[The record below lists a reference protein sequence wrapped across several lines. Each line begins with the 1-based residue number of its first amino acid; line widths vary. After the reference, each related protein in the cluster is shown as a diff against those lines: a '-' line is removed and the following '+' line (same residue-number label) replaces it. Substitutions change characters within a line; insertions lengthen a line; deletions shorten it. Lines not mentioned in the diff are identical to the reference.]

1 MSPKQNYYVTN
12 EELLPELK
20 KFNQTGIMSEE
31 LGLMV
36 LKIASGLANKGN
48 FSNYTWKEDMI
59 NEGILAFLK
68 FGRSFDPE
76 ISKNA
81 FAYISM
87 ACYRAFVAYIKK
99 QKKHSQIKDS
109 CYNFME
115 IAPNEIKKSD
125 AIDYTI
131 IKRLC

>member
-1 MSPKQNYYVTN
+1 MNENYYVTN

-20 KFNQTGIMSEE
+20 EFNQTGIMSEK
-31 LGLMV
+31 LGLM
-36 LKIASGLANKGN
+36 LYKIASGLANKGN

-59 NEGILAFLK
+59 SEGMLAFIK

-99 QKKHSQIKDS
+99 QKKHSQIKDD
-109 CYNFME
+109 CYTFME
-115 IAPNEIKKSD
+115 IAPNEIRKNE

-131 IKRLC
+131 IKKLC